1 MVDLAD
7 VYVVAKLAAGAS
19 CVIYLSLVVFAWQTR
34 RRMTRIEDKL
44 DFLLERQGLEWRPA
58 HIRRKTQSSNR
69 AIAASLYA
77 SGNVD
82 EAKAFEE
89 ATSNG
94 TS

>member
-19 CVIYLSLVVFAWQTR
+19 CVTYLSLVVFAWQTR

-44 DFLLERQGLEWRPA
+44 DFLLERQGLAWRPA
-58 HIRRKTQSSNR
+58 HIRQKRLSSDR
-69 AIAASLYA
+69 AIAAALYA
-77 SGNVD
+77 SGNVE
-82 EAKAFEE
+82 EAKAFEK
-89 ATSNG
+89 ATSSD